1 MARPPPLLPPLPAVV
16 AGGIGLP
23 ALPDEAAGLVSA
35 ALFLASLVSF
45 VSFVS
50 LVLLA
55 ADVLA
60 ESDVGPLLLA
70 VPVCGAEEALLPLL
84 WRRRERLF
92 LAA

>member
-1 MARPPPLLPPLPAVV
+1 M

-35 ALFLASLVSF
+35 ALFLASL